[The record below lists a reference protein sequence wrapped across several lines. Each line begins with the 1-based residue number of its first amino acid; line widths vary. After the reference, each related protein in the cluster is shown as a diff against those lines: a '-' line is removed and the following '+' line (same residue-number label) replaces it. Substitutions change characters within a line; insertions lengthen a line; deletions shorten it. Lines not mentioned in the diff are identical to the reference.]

1 MLLKRTTSG
10 AAINAGNATNIPRFI
25 KWTMFFN
32 IFFASF
38 QGKRRRKRK
47 RATSLLVL
55 VEDWPRVILF
65 SRKKL
70 MPVYQEFSVSIKEKN
85 VGLDSK
91 ILYFLVPYIA
101 FFRFSIPKTE
111 ILKTVFKIYCFNFS
125 SLYRIF
131 DKNVNLLAHK
141 NKATTQES

>member
-1 MLLKRTTSG
+1 MPIVWLWSNHWQISST
-10 AAINAGNATNIPRFI
+10 AARVTKNSANSKNMAIMAMIVFFI
-25 KWTMFFN
+25 LVT
-32 IFFASF
+32 SF

-91 ILYFLVPYIA
+91 ILYFFVPYIA
-101 FFRFSIPKTE
+101 FFRFLILKTK
-111 ILKTVFKIYCFNFS
+111 ILKTVFKIYFFKFS

-131 DKNVNLLAHK
+131 DKNVNELI
-141 NKATTQES
+141 